1 MTCSPSPPF
10 QGVPLE
16 EIVEA
21 VVSRGAPISHSTRP
35 DNVRLHDDKVRQCL
49 QLEKGEVGH
58 GMRGVGQYS
67 RG

>member
-1 MTCSPSPPF
+1 M
-10 QGVPLE
+10 
-16 EIVEA
+16 EA